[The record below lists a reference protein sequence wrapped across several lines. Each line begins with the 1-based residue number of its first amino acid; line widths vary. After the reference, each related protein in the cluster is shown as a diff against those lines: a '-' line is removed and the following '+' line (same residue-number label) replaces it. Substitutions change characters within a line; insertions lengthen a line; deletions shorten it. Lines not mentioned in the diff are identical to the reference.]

1 MKTALL
7 ITAGAVVFLAAV
19 AYIVLRL
26 VLNVIIASEKPA
38 YAKLNNP
45 YMNNINK
52 ALGEFSDIR
61 EAARERL
68 HKRDPEKVYITS
80 HDGLR
85 LCGHWLQA
93 GEPKRTIVMMHGFR
107 SSWDKDFS
115 CAVDFF
121 AGLGSNLLIVEQ
133 RSRGESQG
141 KYITYGMLERFD
153 CAAWMKYADDRC
165 GGKLPLY
172 ADGMSMGA
180 ATVMLASELDL
191 PASTAGIIADCG
203 YTSPA
208 EILTHYI
215 GKARNIPE
223 KPLIPVMSALCKFV
237 AGFGFYDRSTIDALA
252 NSTHPVLFIH
262 GDNDLFVPCEMS
274 IRNYE
279 AAKGPKELVIIPGAG
294 HGHSYLVDMET
305 CQKGLASF
313 FDKCENGGYC

>member
-1 MKTALL
+1 MKTAL
-7 ITAGAVVFLAAV
+7 IISASVIAV
-19 AYIVLRL
+19 AAIAAYIILRL
-26 VLNVIIASEKPA
+26 VLYVVIASNKPS
-38 YAKLNNP
+38 YAKGNSGF
-45 YMNNINK
+45 MNRINK
-52 ALGEFSDIR
+52 ALSQYKDVR

-68 HKRDPEKVYITS
+68 HKREIEKVYIKS
-80 HDGLR
+80 RDGLT

-93 GEPKRTIVMMHGFR
+93 ENPKRTIVMMHGFR
-107 SSWDKDFS
+107 SSWDKDFC
-115 CAVDFF
+115 CAVEFF
-121 AGLGSNLLIVEQ
+121 TELGSNLLIVDQ
-133 RSRGESQG
+133 RARGESEG
-141 KYITYGMLERFD
+141 KYIAYGMLERYD
-153 CAAWMKYADDRC
+153 CVEWMKYADNRC

-191 PASTAGIIADCG
+191 PESTAGIIADCG

-215 GKARNIPE
+215 NKSRNIPE
-223 KPLIPVMSALCKFV
+223 KPLIPILSALCKTV

-252 NSTHPVLFIH
+252 NSTHPILFVH
-262 GDNDLFVPCEMS
+262 GENDLFVPCEMS

-294 HGHSYLVDMET
+294 HGHSYLVDTET

-313 FDKCENGGYC
+313 FDKCENGGF